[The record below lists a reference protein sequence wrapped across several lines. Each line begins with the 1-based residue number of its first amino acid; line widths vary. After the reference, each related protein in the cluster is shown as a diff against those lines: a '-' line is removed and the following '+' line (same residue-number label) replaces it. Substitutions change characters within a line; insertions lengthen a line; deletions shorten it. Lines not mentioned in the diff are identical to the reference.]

1 MTNSIGTLSTNRCI
15 FARADRLVWVDNSD
29 YAVKDVG
36 RVERSVWRLGIG
48 ILRSVAAK
56 SGLDSQA
63 YISGLAG
70 LI

>member
-1 MTNSIGTLSTNRCI
+1 MHFCSRGQAIYI
-15 FARADRLVWVDNSD
+15 VWVDNSD
-29 YAVKDVG
+29 FAVKDLG